1 MLYYLTSLHVS
12 YVFTDSE
19 PVDPYMVDGQNV
31 PTEEQMTDYERVA
44 SQWNRNEYN
53 CRNYILNALDDYM
66 YDIYSTFATAREI
79 WESLEK
85 RYKTQ
90 VACSKKFVVGK
101 FLNFKM
107 NDAKPVVK
115 QVEELQIIIHEMEVK
130 GMGINSNF
138 LVGSI
143 IEKLPQSWKNF
154 KLYLKHLIDDMSF
167 EQLVLKI
174 RIEED
179 NRMNEKADANSIETN
194 ANMVVESSSKS
205 KSNHKNKGKN
215 GGFGQKHS
223 KDGKKDYT
231 QQKNNN
237 FKKVYHCWVCGKPG
251 HKAKDCR
258 HKKEHGGGNFGG
270 NSNQANHVQSP
281 KEFVGVT
288 ESFLTTNFVDWWYDT
303 GCTKYICNS
312 RRMFVSYQKV
322 NELEPMFMGNGTSS
336 KIEGKGKVILKLT
349 SGKDLVL
356 SNVLH
361 VPNITKNLISGPIL
375 SNKGFKLV
383 IESDKLVITKGG
395 VYVGKGYLDEGLFK
409 LSVVTDD
416 NVINNN
422 NAGTSTASVYMI
434 DPSFLWHS
442 RLGHVN
448 FRSLQRMINLGMLPK
463 CSKDKI
469 SKCEICVESKY
480 TSHSH
485 KSVEKSNEI
494 LGLIHTDLCDFKATP
509 SRGGKNYYITFIDD
523 CSKFCYVY
531 LINTKDEA
539 LNMFKTYKAEV
550 ENQLDKKIKI
560 LRSDRGGE
568 YESNDFAE
576 FCSTFG
582 IVHQTTAPYTPQQN
596 GVAERKNRTLKNM
609 INSMLITSGAPH
621 SLWGEACLAANTILN
636 KIPHKKSDKSPYQL
650 WKGKQ
655 PSYKRMKVWG
665 CLAKVQIPLPKRT
678 KLGPKTVD
686 CVYLGPA
693 KNSAAYRFL
702 VYKSNIED
710 ISNNTIIESAEADF
724 FENIFPYKD
733 KEKQIS
739 NPRKRVMN
747 DQLSQDETD
756 NNSEIPQENVEPR
769 RSKRAKVTKDFGPD
783 YMTYIVNEEPQTY
796 KAAMESSEAPYWK
809 EAIQSEID
817 SIVHNNTWKLVDLPS
832 GHKPIGHKWIFK
844 KKLRPDG
851 TIEKYKARLVAKG
864 YRQKEGQDFFDTYS
878 PVTRITSI
886 RTLIAIAAIH
896 NLIIHQ
902 MDVKTAF
909 LNGELDEEI
918 YMQQPEGFVVKGQEH
933 KVCKLVKSLYGLKQ
947 APKQWHEKFDN
958 TLLSNGFQINECD
971 KCVYVKQY
979 KNAFVIICLYV
990 DDMLIMG
997 TNMDV
1002 INQTKKML
1010 HSSFDMKDMGE
1021 ADVILGIRIQKNS
1034 NGYILTQSHYIEKTL
1049 KKFGHY
1055 DDRPVVTPFDP
1066 KVQLKK
1072 NKGQSVSQ
1080 LHYTQVLGSL
1090 MYIMNCTR
1098 PDLAYSV
1105 SRLSRYSHNP
1115 GRDHWDAL
1123 VRVLQYLKHTMAYG
1137 LHYTKYPPVLEG
1149 YCDANWI
1156 SNHNEGKST
1165 SGYVFT
1171 LGGAAVSWKSSKQT
1185 VNTRST
1191 MEAEFVALDK
1201 AAEEAEWLRSF
1212 LEGIPLWPKP
1222 VTAVCI
1228 HCDSM
1233 AALTRAKNHIYKK
1246 FKTYKTSPQY
1256 DEMDLVKK
1264 RNHFQRLQYL
1274 NSQSKIL

>member
-1 MLYYLTSLHVS
+1 
-12 YVFTDSE
+12 
-19 PVDPYMVDGQNV
+19 
-31 PTEEQMTDYERVA
+31 
-44 SQWNRNEYN
+44 
-53 CRNYILNALDDYM
+53 
-66 YDIYSTFATAREI
+66 
-79 WESLEK
+79 
-85 RYKTQ
+85 
-90 VACSKKFVVGK
+90 
-101 FLNFKM
+101 
-107 NDAKPVVK
+107 
-115 QVEELQIIIHEMEVK
+115 
-130 GMGINSNF
+130 
-138 LVGSI
+138 
-143 IEKLPQSWKNF
+143 
-154 KLYLKHLIDDMSF
+154 
-167 EQLVLKI
+167 
-174 RIEED
+174 
-179 NRMNEKADANSIETN
+179 
-194 ANMVVESSSKS
+194 
-205 KSNHKNKGKN
+205 
-215 GGFGQKHS
+215 
-223 KDGKKDYT
+223 
-231 QQKNNN
+231 
-237 FKKVYHCWVCGKPG
+237 
-251 HKAKDCR
+251 
-258 HKKEHGGGNFGG
+258 
-270 NSNQANHVQSP
+270 
-281 KEFVGVT
+281 
-288 ESFLTTNFVDWWYDT
+288 
-303 GCTKYICNS
+303 
-312 RRMFVSYQKV
+312 MFVSYQKV
-322 NELEPMFMGNGTSS
+322 NELEPMFMGNGTSL

-349 SGKDLVL
+349 FGKDLVL

-383 IESDKLVITKGG
+383 IGSDKLVITKGG

-422 NAGTSTASVYMI
+422 NSGISTTSVYMI
-434 DPSFLWHS
+434 DHSFLWHS

-448 FRSLQRMINLGMLPK
+448 FCSLQRMINLGMLPK

-469 SKCEICVESKY
+469 S
-480 TSHSH
+480 
-485 KSVEKSNEI
+485 N
-494 LGLIHTDLCDFKATP
+494 
-509 SRGGKNYYITFIDD
+509 
-523 CSKFCYVY
+523 KFCYVY

-539 LNMFKTYKAEV
+539 LNMFKTYKVEV

-560 LRSDRGGE
+560 LRFDRGGE

-576 FCSTFG
+576 FCATFG
-582 IVHQTTAPYTPQQN
+582 IIHQTTAPYTPQQN

-678 KLGPKTVD
+678 KLGPKIVD

-1021 ADVILGIRIQKNS
+1021 ADVILGIRIQKNFD
-1034 NGYILTQSHYIEKTL
+1034 GYILTQSHYIEKTL

-1055 DDRPVVTPFDP
+1055 DDRPVVTPLDP

-1165 SGYVFT
+1165 SGYVYT

-1233 AALTRAKNHIYKK
+1233 AALTRAKNQIYNGKSRHIRRRHNTIKDLLRNGIISIDYVKSK
-1246 FKTYKTSPQY
+1246 ENIADPLTKGLCREQVIFTSRVEYYGIFLIGITYT
-1256 DEMDLVKK
+1256 
-1264 RNHFQRLQYL
+1264 RLMCGRIFGNQMAKVL
-1274 NSQSKIL
+1274 